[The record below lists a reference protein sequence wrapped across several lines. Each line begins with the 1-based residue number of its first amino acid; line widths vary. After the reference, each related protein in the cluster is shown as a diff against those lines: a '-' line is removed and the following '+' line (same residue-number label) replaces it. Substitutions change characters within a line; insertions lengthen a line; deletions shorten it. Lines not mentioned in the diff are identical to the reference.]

1 MAKLESQHK
10 CPLCGSRLTRAH
22 YEQVLQITEGRKAE
36 LARVQRTLREQRER
50 FERERERVEKD
61 ATAKSKRELAK
72 VLVELKHEQKRREA
86 EKRRHEKALQSA
98 KRQRATE
105 ADTRHRR
112 EIDQVEDRLR
122 RTEERRARESDTWK
136 RRVEQLQRQAE
147 AKDRA
152 HFGPEGEEE
161 LVAVLRRHFPG
172 DDVQRKGRG
181 GDVLHRVIDTG
192 QPCATIIYEC
202 KRTATWQAAFVRQL
216 KRAMEVNQ
224 TRYGILVTRAF
235 PRKQSG
241 LCQQNGVLV
250 VAPELAHH
258 VAAVLREAAVELAR
272 TRLPREAMEAKT
284 WEVYHYLQSDEFKNA
299 LTTIQGRI
307 NELRSVLDK
316 ERGMH
321 EGWWRDREQHYA
333 MIARQAAG
341 VDGRIREIVTVAR
354 VRRVATVHRLPR

>member
-1 MAKLESQHK
+1 MVKLESQHK
-10 CPLCGSRLTRAH
+10 CPLCGLRLTRAH
-22 YEQVLQITEGRKAE
+22 YEQVLQITQGRKAE
-36 LARVQRTLREQRER
+36 LARMQQSLKEQQRR
-50 FERERERVEKD
+50 FERDRERVKKD
-61 ATAKSKRELAK
+61 QVAKSKREIAK
-72 VLVELKHEQKRREA
+72 VLMQLKQEQKRGDA

-98 KRQRATE
+98 KRQSATE
-105 ADTRHRR
+105 AEVRHRR
-112 EIDQVEDRLR
+112 EIGQVEDRLR
-122 RTEERRARESDTWK
+122 RAEERRAREAQGWK
-136 RRVEQLQRQAE
+136 RRVEKLQRQAE
-147 AKDRA
+147 AKDQA

-161 LVAVLRRHFPG
+161 LVALLRRHFPS
-172 DDVQRKGRG
+172 DEIQRKGRG

-202 KRTATWQAAFVRQL
+202 KRTATWQTAYVTQL
-216 KRAMEVNQ
+216 KRAMESNQ
-224 TRYGILVTRAF
+224 TRYGVLVTRSF

-272 TRLPREAMEAKT
+272 ARLPKEGMEAKAS
-284 WEVYHYLQSDEFKNA
+284 EIYRYLQSDEFKSA

-321 EGWWRDREQHYA
+321 EGWWQDREQHYA

-354 VRRVATVHRLPR
+354 VRRVATVHRLPQ